1 MFEYVHPA
9 DHDELN
15 KVLQLSASEEAILRG
30 HCSDPLN
37 IPCRPNQQHHNLTTN
52 ASSHLHSC
60 HKTYQTNDSSI
71 NSSNNL
77 INSSSISINVPSN
90 YYHNQLNQFSDY
102 CVLEFKRSFFIRMKC
117 VLAKRNAGLT
127 TQGYKV
133 IHCSGYLKV
142 RIHHVSF
149 NHHILNNSLTNFKT
163 VSQIIKNEDCVLEN
177 SDVYS
182 LKQANISSSSSCFFV
197 NLGLCAVGH
206 SFPPLGLTEIKMYS
220 NVFMFRANLDLKLM
234 FLDGRVSSLLGYE
247 PHELIDRTLYQIIHV
262 EDQESVKQSHLKC
275 K

>member
-15 KVLQLSASEEAILRG
+15 KVLQLSATEEANLRA
-30 HCSDPLN
+30 HCSN
-37 IPCRPNQQHHNLTTN
+37 TSNSPCRPNQQYTMLTATT
-52 ASSHLHSC
+52 ASSHLVHSC
-60 HKTYQTNDSSI
+60 HKYNTPIHQTTTNDHLINSSI
-71 NSSNNL
+71 NSSLSPNDL
-77 INSSSISINVPSN
+77 TGSN
-90 YYHNQLNQFSDY
+90 YSSNQLNPFSSDY

-142 RIHHVSF
+142 RIHHGPYN
-149 NHHILNNSLTNFKT
+149 NHLINHIQLKSVNPIQNDDIVHNN
-163 VSQIIKNEDCVLEN
+163 
-177 SDVYS
+177 
-182 LKQANISSSSSCFFV
+182 LKLANSSCFFV

-220 NVFMFRANLDLKLM
+220 NMFMFRANLDFKLM
-234 FLDGRVSSLLGYE
+234 FLDGRVANLLGYE
-247 PHELIDRTLYQIIHV
+247 PHELIDKTLYQLIHV
-262 EDQESVKQSHLKC
+262 DDQESVKQSHLKRE
-275 K
+275 